1 MLMRGQ
7 AFNRRGFPV
16 PEFEYTGHPS
26 HVVFGVGA
34 TADRRFTDAID
45 NLGARRILLIAA
57 AAEDEL
63 AARLTATLGDRVVG
77 RFSNVRPH
85 VPVEIALAAREA
97 AAQNQADSLLSIGGG
112 STTGTAKAIAMDG
125 GLPIIAVPT
134 TYAGSEVT
142 PVWGLTENGAKKTGV
157 DLKVLPKLVIYDPAL
172 TVSLPSPLSVVSG
185 LNALAHCAEAFW
197 TARRNPIT
205 SLIAQEGIRAL
216 ASGLPG
222 VLADPQ
228 DLDARSQALYGAW
241 LSGTAFATAGSG
253 LHHKIC
259 HVLGGAYDL
268 PHAELHAVVLPY
280 STALA
285 APDLDGVEERISAAL
300 GAPGQPAAESV
311 FAFERRLGAPRS
323 LREIG
328 LPEDQLPRAA
338 ELIDV
343 ALTALPDP
351 VSHAAIE
358 ELLAAAFDGAPPRSQ
373 VSVK

>member
-1 MLMRGQ
+1 
-7 AFNRRGFPV
+7 V

-34 TADRRFTDAID
+34 SEDHRFTDAID
-45 NLGARRILLIAA
+45 ELGARRILLIAA
-57 AAEDEL
+57 DAEDKL
-63 AARLTATLGDRVVG
+63 AARLGATLGDRVVG
-77 RFSNVRPH
+77 RFSAVRPH
-85 VPVEIALAAREA
+85 VPIEIARAAREA
-97 AAQNQADSLLSIGGG
+97 AAAAQADSLLSIGGG
-112 STTGTAKAIAMDG
+112 STTGTAKAIAMDS

-142 PVWGLTENGAKKTGV
+142 PVWGLTENGAKSTGV

-172 TVSLPSPLSVVSG
+172 TVSLPVELSVVSG

-205 SLIAQEGIRAL
+205 SLIAAEGIRAL

-228 DLDARSQALYGAW
+228 DLGARSQTLYGAW
-241 LSGTAFATAGSG
+241 LSGTAFASAGSG

-259 HVLGGAYDL
+259 HVLGGAYNL
-268 PHAELHAVVLPY
+268 PHAETHAVVLPY

-285 APDLDGVEERISAAL
+285 APAIEGVDERIAIAL
-300 GAPGQPAAESV
+300 GAPGEPAGEAI

-328 LPEDQLPRAA
+328 LSEDQLPRAA
-338 ELIDV
+338 ELIDE

-358 ELLAAAFDGAPPRSQ
+358 ELLAAAFAGAPPRAQ
-373 VSVK
+373 VSVR

>member
-1 MLMRGQ
+1 
-7 AFNRRGFPV
+7 
-16 PEFEYTGHPS
+16 
-26 HVVFGVGA
+26 VFGVGA
-34 TADRRFTDAID
+34 SRDRRFTDAID
-45 NLGARRILLIAA
+45 GLGARRILIVAA
-57 AAEDEL
+57 EAEDEL
-63 AARLTATLGDRVVG
+63 AMRMAGTLGDRVVG
-77 RFSNVRPH
+77 RFSQVRPH
-85 VPVEIALAAREA
+85 VPIEIARAAREA
-97 AAQNQADSLLSIGGG
+97 AAQAQADSLLCIGGG

-142 PVWGLTENGAKKTGV
+142 PVWGLTEDGAKTTGV

-172 TVSLPSPLSVVSG
+172 TVSLPTALSMVSG

-268 PHAELHAVVLPY
+268 PHAELHAVVLPH

-285 APDLDGVEERISAAL
+285 APQLEGVEERISAAL
-300 GAPGQPAAESV
+300 GAPAEPAGEAI

-328 LPEDQLPRAA
+328 LPEDQLPRAG
-338 ELIDV
+338 ELIDE
-343 ALTALPDP
+343 ALAVLPDP

-358 ELLAAAFDGAPPRSQ
+358 ELLAAAFEGAPPRSQ
-373 VSVK
+373 VGVK